1 MLWIGFVSKLRAL
14 GPFTLLLTLI
24 ALATLSNHSVAS
36 QDPCS
41 PGALSEVVRSLEEL
55 SSKFVDVGEA
65 VEYLDQLLKACNGG
79 DVDRASFIYS
89 KLAETLSTLREYSE
103 RRFREV
109 IAYRIAYT
117 VFLALLP
124 PLTYIL
130 LPRVYLYLWYLS
142 RRRWAV
148 VKRK

>member
-1 MLWIGFVSKLRAL
+1 MLWIGYISKLRAL
-14 GPFTLLLTLI
+14 GLLTLFLALI
-24 ALATLSNHSVAS
+24 ALATLSSHPVAS

-41 PGALSEVVRSLEEL
+41 PEALSEVVRSLEEL

-65 VEYLDQLLKACNGG
+65 VEYLDQLLKACSRG
-79 DVDRASFIYS
+79 DVGEASSIYS
-89 KLAETLSTLREYSE
+89 RLAEALNSLREYSE
-103 RRFREV
+103 RGFQEV

-117 VFLALLP
+117 VSLALLP

-130 LPRVYLYLWYLS
+130 LPRAYLYLWYLA

-148 VKRK
+148 VGRR